1 MKSALVLDQGANPKN
16 APEYLRPSLK
26 PVFKGG
32 KLVDWIYPKGTVF
45 EGQQAVN
52 LVITGQAAPIDE
64 ECAAACGMSTEELRI
79 RQRERLAAEAGIMSD
94 NEMQLFMAEVI
105 DGVDRKNPK
114 HTDQTPVYKP
124 GRLWAAYAEE
134 MEKQKEKKAGDLE

>member
-1 MKSALVLDQGANPKN
+1 MKSALVLDQGGNPKN
-16 APEYLRPSLK
+16 APEYLRGSLK

-64 ECAAACGMSTEELRI
+64 ECAAACGMSTDELRV
-79 RQRERLAAEAGIMSD
+79 RQRERLAADAGIMSD
-94 NEMQLFMAEVI
+94 DEMKLFMAEVI
-105 DGVDRKNPK
+105 DGVDRDNPRHSDK
-114 HTDQTPVYKP
+114 TPVYKP
-124 GRLWAAYAEE
+124 GKYWAAYAEALE
-134 MEKQKEKKAGDLE
+134 EQKKKAGDLE